1 MDQLSL
7 VTQTKKR
14 SRSML
19 RFLLVFICHDHCH
32 DRSHARS
39 RIFTCSTAAIFLCSI
54 QRLDE
59 VCSAGIRPTEYTRQ
73 TPDILPTEHTS
84 RQPPDS
90 RLAGHSMWPGSDSSC
105 ALDAAIFPTGA
116 DAAVPFKTHCGCRS
130 HSKYHCVDL
139 VYIQNIV
146 ADACATKNAVCA
158 DTCSPKNTIVTK
170 LLALFAIECQK
181 TVYFLK
187 TGY

>member
-1 MDQLSL
+1 
-7 VTQTKKR
+7 
-14 SRSML
+14 
-19 RFLLVFICHDHCH
+19 
-32 DRSHARS
+32 
-39 RIFTCSTAAIFLCSI
+39 
-54 QRLDE
+54 
-59 VCSAGIRPTEYTRQ
+59 
-73 TPDILPTEHTS
+73 
-84 RQPPDS
+84 
-90 RLAGHSMWPGSDSSC
+90 MWPGSDSSC